1 MNTNKI
7 QKLLTITVPC
17 YNSQDYMKRCLDS
30 LVHGGDKVEIIIVDD
45 GSTDAT
51 GEIAEQYA
59 TNYSSIVRVIHKEN
73 GGHGSGVN
81 AGLEAATGK
90 YFKVVDSD
98 DWLDSDAYERLLTEV
113 GNFAECRERAPY
125 ITIPDLFICNY
136 IYDHLDQG
144 VKQTMRYENVFPKG
158 HMCNWNQIK
167 SFRPSQYLVMHAL
180 VFRTDILRK
189 AEIRL
194 PEHTFYVDNIFAYEP
209 LPYVENIYYMDIDL
223 YHYYL
228 GRDDQ
233 SVNEKVLMKRID
245 QQIFV
250 TKWVSRCVD
259 LDAVAARYPKL
270 AKYMCRNI
278 SIMMA
283 ISSIHLLLIH
293 TGEAYEKR
301 TQLWEEIKKEN
312 IGLYYQLKYHT
323 ISGLTYLPG
332 RLGSEITIGGYRLA
346 NRIYKFQ

>member
-1 MNTNKI
+1 M
-7 QKLLTITVPC
+7 
-17 YNSQDYMKRCLDS
+17 
-30 LVHGGDKVEIIIVDD
+30 
-45 GSTDAT
+45 
-51 GEIAEQYA
+51 
-59 TNYSSIVRVIHKEN
+59 
-73 GGHGSGVN
+73 
-81 AGLEAATGK
+81 
-90 YFKVVDSD
+90 
-98 DWLDSDAYERLLTEV
+98 
-113 GNFAECRERAPY
+113 
-125 ITIPDLFICNY
+125 
-136 IYDHLDQG
+136 DQG

-158 HMCNWNQIK
+158 RMCNWNQIK
-167 SFRPSQYLVMHAL
+167 NFRPSQYLVMHAL

-293 TGEAYEKR
+293 TQEAYEKR
-301 TQLWEEIKKEN
+301 TQLWEEIKREN
-312 IGLYYQLKYHT
+312 IGLYYRLKYHT